1 SNTVKVTDDMREVIA
16 QLQEEFPSIRMHVV
30 AAQADFVVDALSN
43 LGQEIVFGGVLSLVM
58 ILVFLRNWRSSIAI
72 AVILP
77 LSVMMA
83 LVFLQLFDVTV
94 NVLSLGGLALGVGL
108 LVDNA
113 IVVADATSR
122 VMDETDMPL
131 DEAAIVATD
140 EVTGPL
146 FAGTLTTL
154 LV

>member
-1 SNTVKVTDDMREVIA
+1 MREVIA
-16 QLQEEFPSIRMHVV
+16 QLQGEFPDIRMHVV

-43 LGQEIVFGGVLSLVM
+43 LGQEIVLGGILSLVM
-58 ILVFLRNWRSSIAI
+58 ILVFLRDWRSSIAI

-77 LSVMMA
+77 LSVMIA

-113 IVVADATSR
+113 IVVADATGASGGDGDVR
-122 VMDETDMPL
+122 GFD
-131 DEAAIVATD
+131 AAIDATEEVA
-140 EVTGPL
+140 VRCSPARSPRCSCSGRSSS
-146 FAGTLTTL
+146 
-154 LV
+154 